1 MSRSDTPKFPVTV
14 TQLPVTR
21 CKLCGRTLAHR
32 PGQASEV
39 LTKHYEKMHPDAFAD
54 AAGGPG

>member
-1 MSRSDTPKFPVTV
+1 MQALRAHA
-14 TQLPVTR
+14 R
-21 CKLCGRTLAHR
+21 HR